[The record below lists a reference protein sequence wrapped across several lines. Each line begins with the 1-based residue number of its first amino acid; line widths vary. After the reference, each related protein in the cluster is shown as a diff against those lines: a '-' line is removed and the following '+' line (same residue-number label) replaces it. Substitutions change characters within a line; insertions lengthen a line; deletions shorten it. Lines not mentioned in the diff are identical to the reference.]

1 MIWILTLLLLSFP
14 NLAEFNDPKD
24 VAKYV
29 MKSGEFGKVNEIIL
43 AAKGEV
49 RP

>member
-14 NLAEFNDPKD
+14 NLADYNDPKD

-29 MKSGEFGKVNEIIL
+29 MKSGEFGKANEIIL
-43 AAKGEV
+43 RAKGEI
-49 RP
+49 RR